1 MSTNEEA
8 DFMDSLQSDPH
19 FMYIL
24 ISAAI
29 WIIGAYVPLIG
40 PILTAVGF
48 AATCFTTAITA
59 LKRPTATAWPGVI
72 VGVVLRIVASFIGWV
87 PFLGLLA
94 PIISIIGNVLILFF
108 VVPLAIQQGEE
119 ILGETMKRLEG
130 AKEEAI
136 EQEAIEQEAAE
147 QEETTTEGVTE

>member
-1 MSTNEEA
+1 MSTNEKV
-8 DFMDSLQSDPH
+8 DFMESLQSDPH
-19 FMYIL
+19 FIYIL

-29 WIIGAYVPLIG
+29 WVIGAYVPLIG

-94 PIISIIGNVLILFF
+94 PLISIIGNVLILFF

-136 EQEAIEQEAAE
+136 EEEAAAE
-147 QEETTTEGVTE
+147 EEETTTEGVAE

>member
-1 MSTNEEA
+1 MSTNEKE

-19 FMYIL
+19 FIYIL

-29 WIIGAYVPLIG
+29 WVIGAYVPLIG
-40 PILTAVGF
+40 SILTTVGF

-94 PIISIIGNVLILFF
+94 PIISIIGNVLILYF

-136 EQEAIEQEAAE
+136 EEAAE
-147 QEETTTEGVTE
+147 EEETTTEGVAE